1 MVKTA
6 FFQPAEPQPGPATAP
21 MADLEPAFE
30 DATVNLRRLAQLR
43 DAGVIT
49 EAEFQAKKEDL
60 LAGHRAARRQRSWY
74 SAWRVLAWDCGKR
87 PGCAADDSGECPG
100 GLCADGVDRG
110 GWHRVVA
117 HRTGGERSRPARL
130 QQQLRRDGHDR
141 DQRQRVC
148 GQGGEHLAAFS

>member
-74 SAWRVLAWDCGKR
+74 S
-87 PGCAADDSGECPG
+87 
-100 GLCADGVDRG
+100 GV
-110 GWHRVVA
+110 
-117 HRTGGERSRPARL
+117 ARL
-130 QQQLRRDGHDR
+130 GLGIAASTPDVPLTILASA
-141 DQRQRVC
+141 RVAYARTVSTAA
-148 GQGGEHLAAFS
+148 GGTE